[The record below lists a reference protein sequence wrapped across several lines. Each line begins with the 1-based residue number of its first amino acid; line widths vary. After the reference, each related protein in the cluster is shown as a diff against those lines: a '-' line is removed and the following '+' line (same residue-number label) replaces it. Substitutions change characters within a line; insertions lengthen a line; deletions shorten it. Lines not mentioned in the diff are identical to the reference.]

1 MSKTIMLNSRFWEDN
16 YISELDPIEKLLFI
30 YCLTNPRIS
39 ISGIYEVPLR
49 NIELDT
55 GIAIKVIEKVFEKF
69 QFNVKIAYREGWV
82 CIIKYPKYQNYRS
95 PLIQKAVRNEL
106 AIVPKFLLDYFIL
119 IGYPI
124 HTLFIGLKG
133 KGKDKEED
141 KDKEDK
147 NNFEKF
153 WTEYPRKISKK
164 KAEQVF
170 LKISPD
176 NELFKKIMS
185 TLETAKR
192 LPQWT
197 KDNGQFIPH
206 PTTWLNQERWNDELE
221 VKTKLKS
228 KYEGI

>member
-1 MSKTIMLNSRFWEDN
+1 MARNRMLNPEFWLDEDVAKLSAFSRLLYMGLWGICDDN
-16 YISELDPIEKLLFI
+16 YATLPDRPEWIKAQVFP
-30 YCLTNPRIS
+30 
-39 ISGIYEVPLR
+39 YEEI
-49 NIELDT
+49 NIEQMLKELALS
-55 GIAIKVIEKVFEKF
+55 GKIIKFEVDNKNYWYIKNF
-69 QFNVKIAYREGWV
+69 FKHQRVDRPSSP
-82 CIIKYPKYQNYRS
+82 KYPKYPLSLADDSTSTRS
-95 PLIQKAVRNEL
+95 EDKLS
-106 AIVPKFLLDYFIL
+106 
-119 IGYPI
+119 
-124 HTLFIGLKG
+124 
-133 KGKDKEED
+133 KDKLS
-141 KDKEDK
+141 KDIYGH
-147 NNFEKF
+147 FEKF